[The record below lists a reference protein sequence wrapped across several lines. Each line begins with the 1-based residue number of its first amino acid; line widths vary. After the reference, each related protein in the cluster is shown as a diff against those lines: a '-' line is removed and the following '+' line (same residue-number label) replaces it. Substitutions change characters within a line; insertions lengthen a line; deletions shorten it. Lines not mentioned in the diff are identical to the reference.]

1 MEAEFTQHMTKPLD
15 PGALGKVLATL
26 TLTLQEQSDLDNR
39 RGILSGFGVGK
50 RGGRIGRADRLRP

>member
-15 PGALGKVLATL
+15 PGALGKVLA